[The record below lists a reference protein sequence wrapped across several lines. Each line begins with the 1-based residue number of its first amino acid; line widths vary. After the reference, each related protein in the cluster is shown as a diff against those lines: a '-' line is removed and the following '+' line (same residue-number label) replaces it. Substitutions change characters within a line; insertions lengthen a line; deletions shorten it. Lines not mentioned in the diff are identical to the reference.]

1 MDKKAELS
9 NEALEK
15 VSGGFTTSTMVDE
28 EGNTIITKFGVMNVC
43 SQCGACVNVCPTR
56 AITIGPNGAEI
67 NGNECAICWV
77 CADVCPLEAIGE
89 KQIIIPAGS

>member
-1 MDKKAELS
+1 
-9 NEALEK
+9 
-15 VSGGFTTSTMVDE
+15 MVDE

-43 SQCGACVNVCPTR
+43 SQCGACVNVCPTG